1 MASKIPNRVSGFP
14 EWTPEV
20 RRIEMHWIDIM
31 RQTFESYGF
40 ASIEPASVEE
50 VSVIE
55 AKGDDVD
62 KEIYALTRLNATEEE
77 KSSKKDPRLALHFDL
92 TVPMARYVA
101 QNYNDLTFPF
111 KRYQIQKAW
120 RGERPQEGRF
130 REFLQADIDIVD
142 NNNLSQ
148 SFDAE
153 LPRILFK
160 IFSKI
165 GVDNLETN
173 INNRKIIQ
181 GFYTG
186 LGVEDTMTAIRIVDK
201 IDKITPAG
209 VKKLLQEE
217 LSLSDEICEKILSLA
232 TIQTTDSSFVEKVK
246 ALGISNEIL
255 DEGLEELKAVMDQLA
270 DLPKGSVVANMS
282 IARGLDYYT
291 GTVYEGRFKDYPDF
305 PTIFA
310 GGRYENL
317 VGTYL
322 NKPLPGVGLSIGVT
336 RILSKML
343 GENRLN
349 ILEQSP
355 TDVLI
360 IRFDGDDITEIT
372 QKAEQLRDRGYN
384 VEVYHEAAK
393 MKNQIRYADRKSI
406 PYILFPSNENQE
418 ADEIKN
424 LKTGDQV
431 AVDLSSWG
439 PDVVDGYRTRLCVS
453 ETVSVK
459 DKE

>member
-20 RRIEMHWIDIM
+20 RRIEMHWLDIM

-62 KEIYALTRLNATEEE
+62 KEIYALTRLNADPDE

-130 REFLQADIDIVD
+130 REFIQADIDIID
-142 NNNLSQ
+142 NNSV
-148 SFDAE
+148 SKTFDSE
-153 LPRILFK
+153 FPRILYK
-160 IFSKI
+160 VFSKM
-165 GVDNLETN
+165 GLDNLETN

-181 GFYTG
+181 GFYSG
-186 LGVEDTMTAIRIVDK
+186 LGIDDTMSAIRIVDK
-201 IDKITPAG
+201 IDKISPEG
-209 VKKLLQEE
+209 VATLLRNEMGLE
-217 LSLSDEICEKILSLA
+217 DHVIDKILALATIKTFDASFADKVRALGITNDILEDGLNDLASVMESLSDLPEGSIC
-232 TIQTTDSSFVEKVK
+232 
-246 ALGISNEIL
+246 
-255 DEGLEELKAVMDQLA
+255 
-270 DLPKGSVVANMS
+270 ANMS

-291 GTVYEGRFKDYPDF
+291 GIVYEGRFKDYPDF

-317 VGTYL
+317 VGSYL
-322 NKPLPGVGLSIGVT
+322 NKPLPGVGISIGVT

-343 GENRLN
+343 GEGRLN

-355 TDVLI
+355 TDILV
-360 IRFDGDDITEIT
+360 IRFDGDDLAMIT
-372 QKAEQLRDRGYN
+372 QKAEALRDRGYN
-384 VEVYHEAAK
+384 VEVYHETAK

-424 LKTGDQV
+424 LKTGEQEP
-431 AVDLSSWG
+431 VDLSTWE
-439 PDVVDGYRTRLCVS
+439 PDKIDGYRTRFCVS
-453 ETVSVK
+453 ETVSI
-459 DKE
+459 KEKA